1 MENIKNKIKQIKKIR
16 KNSWKIYNVKAHWTR
31 EMAEDLKQFQGID
44 VISQLEKQLVD
55 EIKNELIK

>member
-1 MENIKNKIKQIKKIR
+1 MENIKKKIKEIKKVR
-16 KNSWKIYNVKAHWTR
+16 KEKGWLRIKTKWTR
-31 EMAEDLKQFQGID
+31 EMLEDLKQFQGID